1 MQRFFQ
7 FACVVASLFL
17 VGPTAEAR
25 QWTDASGRYKVEA
38 DLLAINEDVIVLKAK
53 DSRLIAVEISQ
64 LSKADQEFLRSAE
77 AGATK
82 LDAKDKDHV
91 WRLQDDLKIIGR
103 VVGYFAGD
111 LTVER
116 RNARIFVDGT
126 EESQV
131 PDQLMQM
138 LPRIVENFE
147 TAKIKDM
154 PSLKEWLSKHGKLPH
169 IYPVEGVRIALT
181 SGEEL
186 KVPIFMFA
194 SAERALLE
202 PGLVRWKALQKE
214 KMKDIDRSRYARRE
228 ALLLSSAARA
238 YQQDQ
243 AFKNQA
249 QLMQLDMLAIDAGI
263 TDLWEVLLLPN
274 HPYAYPFTVVVPAR
288 DSASAQAAAAA
299 RYPGFTVDA
308 TRKLAGLD

>member
-1 MQRFFQ
+1 MKRIFQ
-7 FACVVASLFL
+7 LTCVVLALAFSQQLQ
-17 VGPTAEAR
+17 AR
-25 QWTDASGRYKVEA
+25 QWSDISGRYKVDA
-38 DLLAINEDVIVLKAK
+38 DLIAINDDVVVLKTK

-64 LSKADQEFLRSAE
+64 LSKPDQEFLRSEE

-91 WRLQDDLKIIGR
+91 WVLQGDLKVIGR

-126 EESQV
+126 EDSQV
-131 PDQLMQM
+131 PEQVMTM
-138 LPRIVENFE
+138 LPRIVEHYE
-147 TAKIKDM
+147 TAKIKDL
-154 PSLKEWLSKHGKLPH
+154 PGLKEWLSKHGKLPH
-169 IYPVEGVRIALT
+169 IYPVEGVRIALP

-186 KVPIFMFA
+186 KVPIFMFG

-202 PGLVRWKALQKE
+202 PGLARWKALQKE
-214 KMKDIDRSRYARRE
+214 KLEDTDRSRYDRRE
-228 ALLLSSAARA
+228 ALMLSSAARA

-249 QLMQLDMLAIDAGI
+249 QLMQLDLLAIDAGV
-263 TDLWEVLLLPN
+263 TDLWEVLLLPPN
-274 HPYAYPFTVVVPAR
+274 PYAYPFTVVVPAR
-288 DSASAQAAAAA
+288 DSATAQAVAAQ
-299 RYPGFTVDA
+299 RYPAYTVDA
-308 TRKLAGLD
+308 TRKLAGRD